1 MAAVRS
7 QDHVGK
13 GLNPNP
19 SRPPN
24 IKATTLFSGAIQV
37 GQLKFSNASNKN
49 PGPILEFNVAIT
61 RALQV
66 PNEIQASKDQEVSIP
81 RERYAQKSELDTASF
96 LVQASIQDNCGEVLG
111 PDTIIREH

>member
-1 MAAVRS
+1 
-7 QDHVGK
+7 
-13 GLNPNP
+13 
-19 SRPPN
+19 
-24 IKATTLFSGAIQV
+24 
-37 GQLKFSNASNKN
+37 
-49 PGPILEFNVAIT
+49 
-61 RALQV
+61 V